1 MVARNQIAVLDH
13 NSGLERDQAKT
24 KDGKMRHKSQWSKV
38 SDWHVPKKIMDKKG
52 RKCVEEIINEITLGN
67 REQWSYKSTK
77 KRSIA
82 KCENP
87 GTEKLLENKQTRFVH
102 TN

>member
-1 MVARNQIAVLDH
+1 MFSIVLSA
-13 NSGLERDQAKT
+13 N
-24 KDGKMRHKSQWSKV
+24 GKLRHKSQWSEV
-38 SDWHVPKKIMDKKG
+38 TDRHVPKKIMDKKE
-52 RKCVEEIINEITLGN
+52 RKYVEEIINEIRLGN

-87 GTEKLLENKQTRFVH
+87 GTEKLLEDKQTRFVD